1 MDKKAKKRLEV
12 ARKRLQKLQA
22 QISGA
27 RQQNDE
33 PELVARLEEEIQKTQ
48 ADIEKL
54 KAS

>member
-1 MDKKAKKRLEV
+1 MDKKAKKLLEV
-12 ARKRLQKLQA
+12 ARKRLQKLKA

-48 ADIEKL
+48 SDIEKF